1 MRSLRYD
8 QKHPS
13 PLFFIYF
20 CVVCVGKENAGVVVA
35 MRHTVFCI
43 FNAGYAS
50 ALWTGR
56 WSVPDCVPT
65 WNVGTRSMLNA
76 GRAPALRTESLINAD
91 SGMSFL
97 A

>member
-56 WSVPDCVPT
+56 WSVPAAFPRGT
-65 WNVGTRSMLNA
+65 WEREVCSTQV
-76 GRAPALRTESLINAD
+76 ALRHYELSP
-91 SGMSFL
+91 
-97 A
+97 